1 MSRGLQVIG
10 DLRSGVRAL
19 RKYPMLSIVAI
30 VTFGLGLGLSTT
42 VFSIVNG
49 ALFKGL
55 PFEEP
60 DRVVALFDTKPSE
73 HDSSR
78 PIPVQDLPLWQARQT
93 VLDIFGAYDRTS
105 INLSTDEGR
114 PERVSAGQL
123 TVAAFQALR
132 VKPVLGRGFEPG
144 DDQFGAP
151 PVILLGD
158 DVWRSRFGASRDV
171 VNTMLRTNG
180 LTRRVIG
187 VMPPRF
193 GFPELES
200 VWVPL
205 QFNPHGTPRGK
216 GPNYPVIARL
226 KHGVS
231 VAQARVQVEAIAA
244 GLAQEFPE
252 TNQGVSADVQPFAET
267 VLGPEVYALLY
278 TMLGA
283 GIGVLLIACVN
294 VSNLLVARASLR
306 RREVA
311 VRMALG
317 AGWREIVRQHLTEV
331 LLLASLG
338 GALGVGL
345 SLLGI
350 RWFTDALAAD
360 PAPFWM
366 TFGLDAHVIAF
377 VGALIVLAALFAGG
391 MPAMHATR
399 VSAGAVLK
407 DDSRSSTSARLGR
420 FGGALVVV
428 ELALSCGLLIAAGL
442 MIKSVA
448 QLRYVKLPF
457 AIDNVLTMSVDLP
470 HGQYPDVASRVRFCD
485 QLLPRLSA
493 IAGIEAATLADRVPG
508 SYIGRSAIQI
518 EGRAYT
524 KDSDYPV
531 VHEATVMPGFFEA
544 FLAPPIRGRA
554 FASSDD
560 AKGQRV
566 AVVNSTFAREFLADG
581 DPMGRRLR
589 RGGADSTAPWLT
601 IVGIVPDMVMQ
612 GIGNN
617 DSNGAGFYMPMAQS
631 DIGGT
636 LQLVVRTHENAS
648 AATPLVRSAV
658 ASVDGD
664 LPVYDVLTMDQIVHR
679 EMLFYD
685 IFGTLFVALGGAA
698 LFLAAVGLYGVMSF
712 AVTQRTREMGVRLA
726 LGAPRLRLVLLVM
739 RRSLLQ
745 LATGLVLGVGL
756 GVISA
761 GPLEPVLYRVN
772 PRDPFVAVIV
782 VVALAVAAIA
792 ASLLPAWRVT
802 KIDPVIALAAE

>member
-267 VLGPEVYALLY
+267 VL
-278 TMLGA
+278 
-283 GIGVLLIACVN
+283 
-294 VSNLLVARASLR
+294 
-306 RREVA
+306 
-311 VRMALG
+311 
-317 AGWREIVRQHLTEV
+317 W
-331 LLLASLG
+331 
-338 GALGVGL
+338 
-345 SLLGI
+345 
-350 RWFTDALAAD
+350 
-360 PAPFWM
+360 
-366 TFGLDAHVIAF
+366 
-377 VGALIVLAALFAGG
+377 
-391 MPAMHATR
+391 
-399 VSAGAVLK
+399 
-407 DDSRSSTSARLGR
+407 
-420 FGGALVVV
+420 
-428 ELALSCGLLIAAGL
+428 
-442 MIKSVA
+442 
-448 QLRYVKLPF
+448 
-457 AIDNVLTMSVDLP
+457 LP
-470 HGQYPDVASRVRFCD
+470 HRRHSF
-485 QLLPRLSA
+485 S
-493 IAGIEAATLADRVPG
+493 RVPG
-508 SYIGRSAIQI
+508 YHIRLSIFPPFVLRGKITGPNSEVKPDLDLAILQADRGDTPGLCMFGCGFI
-518 EGRAYT
+518 RKPGE
-524 KDSDYPV
+524 K
-531 VHEATVMPGFFEA
+531 ATRRKTPDLALPG
-544 FLAPPIRGRA
+544 
-554 FASSDD
+554 AS
-560 AKGQRV
+560 
-566 AVVNSTFAREFLADG
+566 
-581 DPMGRRLR
+581 R
-589 RGGADSTAPWLT
+589 RGGKRIS
-601 IVGIVPDMVMQ
+601 
-612 GIGNN
+612 
-617 DSNGAGFYMPMAQS
+617 
-631 DIGGT
+631 IGGKWSSS
-636 LQLVVRTHENAS
+636 EGY
-648 AATPLVRSAV
+648 PEI
-658 ASVDGD
+658 
-664 LPVYDVLTMDQIVHR
+664 P
-679 EMLFYD
+679 
-685 IFGTLFVALGGAA
+685 
-698 LFLAAVGLYGVMSF
+698 
-712 AVTQRTREMGVRLA
+712 RLA
-726 LGAPRLRLVLLVM
+726 
-739 RRSLLQ
+739 
-745 LATGLVLGVGL
+745 
-756 GVISA
+756 
-761 GPLEPVLYRVN
+761 
-772 PRDPFVAVIV
+772 
-782 VVALAVAAIA
+782 
-792 ASLLPAWRVT
+792 
-802 KIDPVIALAAE
+802 